1 MQTAAITREMSI
13 GEVIEHFPQVLDTV
27 YELFGGGCFTCPMYR
42 VETVEQAAFA
52 HGLDPDAVVA
62 QLNQAAGVEGPAGDR
77 LHADMTVND
86 VLAAWPQTRPVFER
100 LGLQHAHGNLTI
112 AQAARMR
119 GLAPAD
125 LLDQARAAARE
136 TGHA

>member
-1 MQTAAITREMSI
+1 MQTTAITREMSI
-13 GEVIEHFPQVLDTV
+13 GEVIEHYPQVLDTV

-62 QLNQAAGVEGPAGDR
+62 QLNQAAGVEGPVGDH
-77 LHADMTVND
+77 LHTDMTVND

-119 GLAPAD
+119 GLEPAE
-125 LLDQARAAARE
+125 LVNEVRAAAGE
-136 TGHA
+136 ASHA